1 LPKPDQLINLA
12 ASDAEMNSRLS
23 WAQQQF
29 LHVPYLPSLRTR
41 HLTGPEWWGADP
53 TSMPWSDY
61 DAFVHRACAQDVHGG
76 QCRDRANEG
85 SALIPPCARGSLPRL
100 RAGMICGW
108 LYPRVV
114 SELRIACRI
123 RPRGLRF
130 GRHAYDPAPMPA
142 ASASHRRSQRPSPEL
157 GNRVGEVA
165 LFCGATHGG
174 PVQGDAKKLVRC
186 GHVAMHQTS
195 VRYLAR
201 LGASSTIL
209 IDLPLI
215 WMQQKRSRSP
225 VRTHMPFLQP

>member
-1 LPKPDQLINLA
+1 L
-12 ASDAEMNSRLS
+12 RL
-23 WAQQQF
+23 
-29 LHVPYLPSLRTR
+29 
-41 HLTGPEWWGADP
+41 E
-53 TSMPWSDY
+53 
-61 DAFVHRACAQDVHGG
+61 CAIYEP
-76 QCRDRANEG
+76 RR
-85 SALIPPCARGSLPRL
+85 ARGSLPRL
-100 RAGMICGW
+100 RAGMICGVGCTRGSF
-108 LYPRVV
+108 LNSGSRAGFGRVGCGLGAMRTTTQPR
-114 SELRIACRI
+114 CR
-123 RPRGLRF
+123 RPR
-130 GRHAYDPAPMPA
+130 PA
-142 ASASHRRSQRPSPEL
+142 HRRSQRPSPEL

-225 VRTHMPFLQP
+225 VRTHMPFLPP